1 MFDLGMGELLLIGIV
16 ALIVVGPKDLPVMFR
31 TVGRFTGKMKAMARD
46 FQRAMN
52 EAADDTGMREIDR
65 DLRKMTSAR
74 KLGLDKLDEA
84 SKAFA
89 KWDPMG
95 DAAVAKRAGAPAPAT
110 SPEARGPATAA
121 LAEERAEAARRVRE
135 AAAET
140 AARRAAEA
148 SEEPDPDEAPA
159 APPEPARA
167 AGGGA

>member
-110 SPEARGPATAA
+110 SAEARGP
-121 LAEERAEAARRVRE
+121 RHRRPRRGAR
-135 AAAET
+135 
-140 AARRAAEA
+140 
-148 SEEPDPDEAPA
+148 
-159 APPEPARA
+159 
-167 AGGGA
+167 GGGAQGPRGRRGDRRAPRRRGFRGARS